1 MASFVSGQDE
11 PNRAFLLAIQ
21 VGGQDGAIL
30 PTQVY
35 PLCTA
40 RKILKLF
47 SVFFQVK
54 GKSHELYGVIF
65 AY

>member
-47 SVFFQVK
+47 SVKIAGYWPCFF
-54 GKSHELYGVIF
+54 L
-65 AY
+65 